1 MKTNSLYYDDCD
13 FKIGNHEWHT
23 YMCLGMRGRG
33 KTTYWLATVYKRA
46 IANIKEWLDGKV
58 DRVTKRFVYLRRT
71 EVALEQAVN
80 LGIFNSVFSAPPY
93 RELALLCET
102 ELVFNKNKIMTTING
117 TLTHIGYYVD
127 LNKIRGLSLEDCDTL
142 LFDEVV
148 EDKRSNYKGGEGGIH
163 EPDILARLDD
173 TLFRGRENWH
183 IYLGNDDTASNP
195 YTENFGVPYGVD
207 KWKNKEREFWYE
219 FDRTQAAVDKRHT
232 TSTGKRWKGT
242 TYDAFACGERHMEG
256 IDEDF
261 ICDKPK
267 HAKLMYNV
275 KIGGNKLTIWRDEE
289 TGINY
294 VHDNLAFDNHF
305 PIISVMN
312 SDMQVNSLFMAFNTQ
327 FLLWCKFMYSRAYF
341 RYNSQKTYALF
352 SIILSLDGKK

>member
-1 MKTNSLYYDDCD
+1 MRTNSLYYDDCD

-46 IANIKEWLDGKV
+46 IANIKECFDGKV

-71 EVALEQAVN
+71 EVALEQAIN
-80 LGIFNSVFSAPPY
+80 LGIFNSVFAAEPY
-93 RELALLCET
+93 RELAMLCET
-102 ELVFNKNKIMTTING
+102 ELIFNKNKIITTING
-117 TLTHIGYYVD
+117 VLTHIGYYVD

-148 EDKRSNYKGGEGGIH
+148 EDNRANYKGGEGGIH

-219 FDRTQAAVDKRHT
+219 FDRTQAAVDKRHST
-232 TSTGKRWKGT
+232 ATGKRWKNT
-242 TYDAFACGERHMEG
+242 TYDKFACGERHMEG
-256 IDEDF
+256 IDDDF

-267 HAKLMYNV
+267 HAKLMYNI
-275 KIGGNKLTIWRDEE
+275 KIGGNRLTIWRDDES
-289 TGINY
+289 GINY
-294 VHDNLAFDNHF
+294 VHDNLAFDVHF
-305 PIISVMN
+305 PVISVMN
-312 SDMQVNSLFMAFNTQ
+312 SDMQVNSLFMAFNAP
-327 FLLWCKFMYSRAYF
+327 FMRWCKFMYSRACF
-341 RYNSQKTYALF
+341 RYNSQKTFALF